1 MIQGLGPPPSSIVM
15 VPPLPWGEC
24 PPLPGP
30 WVPPRNQPTQNANVA
45 PHEILPGRL
54 QFGLT
59 PGSLGFHGPLGPGC
73 PQGPN
78 QQKMLTLPPMLP
90 GRLQFGL
97 TPGSLGFH
105 GPLGPGCPQGTNQP
119 NIWDHSFAWGGHSPW
134 ATIPS
139 GEGAARPETLDHIWG
154 TV

>member
-1 MIQGLGPPPSSIVM
+1 MIQGLGPPPFLDCNGPT
-15 VPPLPWGEC
+15 PPLGGI
-24 PPLPGP
+24 PGP
-30 WVPPRNQPTQNANVA
+30 WVPPRNQPTQNANGA

-73 PQGPN
+73 PQGTN

-139 GEGAARPETLDHIWG
+139 GGGAARPETLDHIWG